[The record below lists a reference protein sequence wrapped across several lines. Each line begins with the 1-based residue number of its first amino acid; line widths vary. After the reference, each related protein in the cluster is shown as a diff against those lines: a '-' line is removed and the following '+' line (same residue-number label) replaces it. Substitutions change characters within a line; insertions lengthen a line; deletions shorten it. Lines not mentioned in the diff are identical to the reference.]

1 VRVLDEALPSV
12 KSEST
17 KENKSLKVQYS
28 NSIKEQARK
37 VNGYKSSLSREKND
51 HYAIDIHQ
59 EHPTSDAHRAKP
71 KKNLKKVKSKK
82 QLNLIERAKKHND
95 KSVPRNHAEK
105 SSHFDKDKSSHLD
118 KDKSP
123 INMKKSA
130 PANGLKRIKSST
142 ALLSMLKK
150 HK

>member
-1 VRVLDEALPSV
+1 MLDEALPSV

-37 VNGYKSSLSREKND
+37 VNGYKSSLSREKNEQ
-51 HYAIDIHQ
+51 YAIDIHPQ
-59 EHPTSDAHRAKP
+59 EHPTSEAHRARP

-82 QLNLIERAKKHND
+82 QLNLIERAKKHHD
-95 KSVPRNHAEK
+95 KSVPRNHPEK
-105 SSHFDKDKSSHLD
+105 SGHLD

-123 INMKKSA
+123 LNLKKSTA
-130 PANGLKRIKSST
+130 SNGLKRIKSST